1 MSLASRP
8 LLPASISPA
17 SVSAKTFGA
26 VWLRGGTEGRRAHRS
41 RTRVSCAGSSSG
53 GLAKESASP
62 RQAYE
67 EDAAVEKEDRGLE
80 WSKDEIEAISALFAR
95 PMRQKPLKPPSPVTR
110 RPLPLP
116 QPHKTRMPA
125 APALKQHVRLPSRS
139 SCSDRVRK
147 DPEVLVGIARE
158 IAALRPETEVSEV
171 LDRWAPFLRKGSLS
185 MTIRELGHMGLPER
199 ALQTLCWAQAQKAV
213 PLFPDDRILAS
224 TVEVLA
230 RFDELK
236 MEAALEECV
245 PSGSRAVLE
254 AMASGFIGAGKVGL
268 ARKVLELARI
278 NKRTLHPSIY
288 AKLILEAART
298 PEGYGLA
305 AALLDE
311 LGERPDFNLRPQD
324 CTAVMKVCIKL
335 RRYESVESLFSWF
348 RSSDGNPSVV
358 MYTTVIH
365 SRSRDGRHREALS
378 LVWEMEQANC
388 LLDLP
393 AYRVIVKLCVALRD
407 PERALRYLSR
417 LKEAGFI
424 PTSDIYCNLIE
435 GYAEAG
441 RMAKCRQLIREA
453 ESTGVMLDRR
463 LVSSLS
469 EMGSGHP

>member
-1 MSLASRP
+1 MSSLVSRPPLPALHASVSPSLAS
-8 LLPASISPA
+8 
-17 SVSAKTFGA
+17 VKTIGLS
-26 VWLRGGTEGRRAHRS
+26 WLRGGCYVRGS
-41 RTRVSCAGSSSG
+41 RRVSCTGSSTG
-53 GLAKESASP
+53 GLAKDKQQSYQEEA
-62 RQAYE
+62 AGEKE
-67 EDAAVEKEDRGLE
+67 EDWGLE
-80 WSKDEIEAISALFAR
+80 WSKDEVEAISALFAR
-95 PMRQKPLKPPSPVTR
+95 PMRQRPLKPPSPVTR

-116 QPHKTRMPA
+116 QPHKTRLPA
-125 APALKQHVRLPSRS
+125 APAPKQHVRLPSRTS
-139 SCSDRVRK
+139 FSDRVRK

-158 IAALRPETEVSEV
+158 IAALGPETEVSKV

-236 MEAALEECV
+236 MESALEDCV
-245 PSGSRAVLE
+245 PSASRAVLE

-268 ARKVLELARI
+268 ARKVLELAKI

-305 AALLDE
+305 AALLDK
-311 LGERPDFNLRPQD
+311 LGERPDFDLRPQD

-335 RRYESVESLFSWF
+335 RRYEAVESLFSWF
-348 RSSDGNPSVV
+348 RLSGGNPSVV

-407 PERALRYLSR
+407 PERAFRYLSR

-435 GYAEAG
+435 GYAVGG

-469 EMGSGHP
+469 KMGSRHP